1 MAGKLTPRRESP
13 PPVTR
18 LRDRLAAGLTVDVPD
33 GPDAYQAGGWILRLV
48 AIVALAGV
56 GFALLAALFLLPMLT
71 FFGFL
76 AETFGEGFWAVGAAF
91 VAIAVAALLAA
102 VLLLLVVN
110 HLYVGWTARAGWA
123 LWGTRAFTGLAVVSA
138 VVPATQAAGGSDPL
152 AALSGLGVGTV
163 VLAVLHVLTWME
175 GTRAAFEEE
184 RGEGGDVDAVLETD

>member
-1 MAGKLTPRRESP
+1 M
-13 PPVTR
+13 TR
-18 LRDRLAAGLTVDVPD
+18 LRHRLAAGLTVDVPD

-48 AIVALAGV
+48 AIVALVGV
-56 GFALLAALFLLPMLT
+56 GFTLLVGIFLLPMLT

-91 VAIAVAALLAA
+91 VAIAVAAFLAA
-102 VLLLLVVN
+102 VILLLVVN

-123 LWGTRAFTGLAVVSA
+123 LWGTRAFTAVAVLSGLASA
-138 VVPATQAAGGSDPL
+138 FDQAGGSPDPL
-152 AALSGLGVGTV
+152 AALSGLGLGTV

-184 RGEGGDVDAVLETD
+184 GKGGGDVDAVLETG